1 MIRYVFLLILLGIW
15 VILELCDL
23 ENRHLAAVSI
33 WRLAMG
39 LKATIDKARF
49 IEEGIWKAQLEP
61 EEAASLGECSSRQ
74 GPFSIILLESAM
86 DYNEQSQTIT
96 FDPSTTKVLNIG
108 STDQVIIICLAA
120 PQKKI
125 APQPQKAQPKPTIT
139 PPPKPPKPPKP
150 VAPVKKPAPPQKP
163 KPPKLAEY
171 ELSQPLATGDK
182 LFLSELPPEMRELG
196 EKLLS
201 TVRSK
206 FPGELCYEPRFAK
219 FDETPEIFW
228 TIKIQPYDK
237 SLRITVRGTPDSFTE
252 IQGVDLKVDKFG
264 YSAFVIT
271 RKGQIPGALE
281 AIRQGHRNMY
291 E

>member
-1 MIRYVFLLILLGIW
+1 
-15 VILELCDL
+15 
-23 ENRHLAAVSI
+23 
-33 WRLAMG
+33 MG

-74 GPFSIILLESAM
+74 GPFSIILLESTL
-86 DYNEQSQTIT
+86 DYNQNSQTLT

-108 STDQVIIICLAA
+108 SSDQVIIICLTA
-120 PQKKI
+120 PPKKA
-125 APQPQKAQPKPTIT
+125 APQPQKAPLKPPVA
-139 PPPKPPKPPKP
+139 PPPKPAKPPE
-150 VAPVKKPAPPQKP
+150 PVKKAAAPPKP

-206 FPGELCYEPRFAK
+206 FPGELSYEPRFAK

-228 TIKIQPYDK
+228 TVKIQPYDK
-237 SLRITVRGTPDSFTE
+237 SLRITVRGTPDSFPE

-271 RKGQIPGALE
+271 SKGQIPSALD
-281 AIRQGHRNMY
+281 AITQGHRNMY

>member
-1 MIRYVFLLILLGIW
+1 
-15 VILELCDL
+15 
-23 ENRHLAAVSI
+23 
-33 WRLAMG
+33 MG

-61 EEAASLGECSSRQ
+61 QEAASLGECTSRK
-74 GPFSIILLESAM
+74 GPFSIILLESELEF
-86 DYNEQSQTIT
+86 NQQSETIT

-108 STDQVIIICLAA
+108 SSDQVIIICLVSS
-120 PQKKI
+120 
-125 APQPQKAQPKPTIT
+125 PKSVASQVQQSRPTPAVT
-139 PPPKPPKPPKP
+139 SPPKP
-150 VAPVKKPAPPQKP
+150 AKPAEPAQKAPPPSKP
-163 KPPKLAEY
+163 KPPKQPEY

-182 LFLSELPPEMRELG
+182 LFLSELPPEMRDLG

-228 TIKIQPYDK
+228 TVKIQPYDK
-237 SLRITVRGTPDSFTE
+237 SLRITVRGTPDSFLE
-252 IQGVDLKVDKFG
+252 IPGLDLKVDKFG

-271 RKGQIPGALE
+271 HKGQIPSALN
-281 AIRQGHRNMY
+281 AIEQGHRNMY
-291 E
+291 D